1 MNTIF
6 IVDDTDTNLTK
17 AKQALEDKYRV
28 LTMPSAS
35 KMFALLE
42 KIIPDLILLDI
53 EMPEMDGFTALK
65 KLKENKWTA
74 KIPIVF
80 LTAQADATTEIQGFE
95 LGAVDFITKPF
106 SRPVLLNR
114 IAGHLHISDL
124 IDERTEHVERLQN
137 GIISVLAD
145 MVEERDRVT
154 GGHVERTAVYVK
166 ILLIAMLEQNLYTDE
181 IKKWDCDAVVSS
193 ARLHDVGKITI
204 SDALLNKPGK
214 LNAEEF
220 SVIKTHAEEG
230 EKIIDRIMTQTVGD
244 VFLSHAKIFAGSHH
258 ERWNGAGY
266 PKGLKGE
273 EIPLE
278 GRIMALVDVY
288 DALVSERPYKKALP
302 YEEAESIIMSES
314 GKHFDPKIVKVFFD
328 VKEEFKKAHQAISS

>member
-6 IVDDTDTNLTK
+6 IVDDADTNLTK

-28 LTMPSAS
+28 LTMPSAL

-65 KLKENKWTA
+65 KLKENKLTA

-80 LTAQADATTEIQGFE
+80 LTAQTDATVEIQGFE

-124 IDERTEHVERLQN
+124 IYERTKHIERLQN
-137 GIISVLAD
+137 GIISVLAN
-145 MVEERDRVT
+145 MVEERDKVT
-154 GGHVERTAVYVK
+154 GGHVERTAIYVK
-166 ILLIAMLEQNLYTDE
+166 ILLDAMLEQNIYADE
-181 IKKWDCDAVVSS
+181 ISKWDSDIVVSS
-193 ARLHDVGKITI
+193 ARLHDVGKVTV
-204 SDALLNKPGK
+204 SDLLLNKPDK
-214 LNAEEF
+214 LSAEEF
-220 SVIKTHAEEG
+220 SLVKTHAEEG
-230 EKIIDRIMTQTVGD
+230 ERIIDRIIVQTAGD
-244 VFLSHAKIFAGSHH
+244 AFLNHAKFFAGSHH
-258 ERWNGAGY
+258 ERWDGSGY

-278 GRIMALVDVY
+278 GRIMAIVDVY

-302 YEEAESIIMSES
+302 YEEAENIIMSES
-314 GKHFDPKIVKVFFD
+314 GKHFDPKIANVFFD
-328 VKEEFKKAHQAISS
+328 IKDKFKEAHQAISS